1 MPTTQQ
7 ETSDVLK
14 QLASMDNVPEDD
26 PNDDTNLSI
35 APQVPPVQQVQPK
48 IEGGPDTD
56 IKLPLLPRVLGTAIK
71 IEKPAD
77 TLPQKKVF
85 KTVEYKLKRK
95 YIKQRKFSC
104 VGCNSS
110 FATQKELNEHPVFHI
125 HRLNVTCVKNSLTH
139 QQLRHSC
146 ATNTNIMT
154 TCMNVMF
161 VTVASSLPANYK
173 SIRGYIKHKVIGCAS
188 SPNVGKDSKRSSN
201 SMHILCPITKRNIN
215 VTNVHTKTRIP
226 AT

>member
-1 MPTTQQ
+1 MLATQQ

-26 PNDDTNLSI
+26 PNDDTILPI
-35 APQVPPVQQVQPK
+35 TPQVPPVQQVQPK
-48 IEGGPDTD
+48 IEGGPNTD

-71 IEKPAD
+71 IEKLAD

-110 FATQKELNEHPVFHI
+110 FATQKELNAHFHI
-125 HRLNVTCVKNSLTH
+125 SHPPVKCHMCEKFFDTPVAM
-139 QQLRHSC
+139 LRHK
-146 ATNTNIMT
+146 
-154 TCMNVMF
+154 
-161 VTVASSLPANYK
+161 YK
-173 SIRGYIKHKVIGCAS
+173 H
-188 SPNVGKDSKRSSN
+188 
-201 SMHILCPITKRNIN
+201 
-215 VTNVHTKTRIP
+215 
-226 AT
+226 